1 MTSGDQWGTSVNKI
15 IHIFRDALLALIPIA
30 DRARIL
36 WREPDNYDDWDLIA
50 QSLFRSIVV
59 MSLENADECKALQG
73 TPKYDERIS
82 DYSLKSFLSTS
93 KGSGELAFICF
104 ETDSL
109 PFDTALLAR
118 LDEAGRVLRLERQ
131 DVGQLHFL
139 LSGRSK
145 DSIVEIDRISVNL

>member
-1 MTSGDQWGTSVNKI
+1 
-15 IHIFRDALLALIPIA
+15 
-30 DRARIL
+30 
-36 WREPDNYDDWDLIA
+36 
-50 QSLFRSIVV
+50 